1 MSQLARM
8 SENQKP
14 RHSASSTDKSYH
26 RKQLQPLDDIKN
38 NYLKE
43 LESNQKQPQN
53 GEKPIVIGE
62 RQRLWAK
69 LPIFL
74 TFCLRAGTRGAV
86 WCSSLT
92 GLKTQKIEFN
102 LTSVAGKKKTHITD
116 IRNESD
122 GINTNSTAT
131 KKTKRIL

>member
-74 TFCLRAGTRGAV
+74 TFCLRAGIRGAV
-86 WCSSLT
+86 WRSSLT
-92 GLKTQKIEFN
+92 GMKSQKIEFN